1 MMLPSG
7 LLELPDELELPPRS
21 AIELAMNDEMT
32 DCAGPAPEEEGV
44 PVAAPEELEA
54 SPVSA
59 LSKL

>member
-1 MMLPSG
+1 MMLPGG
-7 LLELPDELELPPRS
+7 LLELPPRS

-32 DCAGPAPEEEGV
+32 DCADPAPEEEGV
-44 PVAAPEELEA
+44 PVVAPEELED